1 MYLYQAYGL
10 HIRST
15 LPLSGLVRAT
25 AGGPADVT
33 IEEGPVA
40 LDRWH
45 ELNDDGMKLTG
56 VADGVMRFHVMD
68 GERITVE
75 LLPGADEEYAQAILT
90 GELFAA
96 LLRQRGLLALHA
108 SCVAKDGHAVGF
120 IGNSG
125 WGKSTLAMHF
135 VEQGYRLLGDDVLAV
150 SFEGGEPVAIPG
162 YPQVKLREDAGAR
175 YAAETFDGL
184 RAAHSQTDKRLYRCD
199 DAFQEEV
206 IPLWRLYLLEPR
218 RRETTR
224 VVVLPRSETFAALV
238 AHTRGTKLLKN
249 EAFTLAHFS
258 QVQRLM
264 ESVPVSLL
272 HREMALDAL
281 PDAYEAI
288 QADLGSPETLS
299 ASGR

>member
-1 MYLYQAYGL
+1 MHFYKAYGL
-10 HIRST
+10 RIRST
-15 LPLSGLVRAT
+15 LPLPGLVEAE
-25 AGGPADVT
+25 ADEPTDVA
-33 IEEGPVA
+33 IEQGPVA

-45 ELNDDGMKLTG
+45 EMNDDGMKLTG
-56 VADGVMRFHVMD
+56 VAEDVMRFHILD
-68 GERITVE
+68 GERITVD
-75 LLPGADEEYAQAILT
+75 LLPGGDAEYAQAILT

-150 SFEGGEPVAIPG
+150 SFENDEPVAIPG

-175 YAAETFDGL
+175 YAAGSFGDL

-199 DAFQEEV
+199 GAFQEDV
-206 IPLWRLYLLEPR
+206 IPLRRLYLLEPR
-218 RRETTR
+218 RREVTR
-224 VVVLPRSETFAALV
+224 VVALPPAEAFAALV

-264 ESVPVSLL
+264 EAVPVALL

-281 PDAYEAI
+281 PEAYEAVR
-288 QADLGSPETLS
+288 ADLDADEPIP